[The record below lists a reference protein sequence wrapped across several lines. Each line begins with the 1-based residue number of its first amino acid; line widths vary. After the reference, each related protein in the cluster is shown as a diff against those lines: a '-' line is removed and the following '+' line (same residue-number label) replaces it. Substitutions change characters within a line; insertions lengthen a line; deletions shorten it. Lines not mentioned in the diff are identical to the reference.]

1 VIIRAALIDNVER
14 VIHLRDDLPTTPEP
28 TQQGHSVGRWE
39 GGALVV
45 DTTRFLKHASG
56 VRAGVASSRDKH
68 VTERFELSTD
78 RTRLTYS
85 YTLDDPAY
93 LTRPIT
99 GSVEWAHRPD
109 LVYTGYACDPGVAR
123 RFLKTLRRP
132 KSGIA
137 GAIRYALSRWEALVR
152 YRDDGRI
159 ELDNNAFDVH
169 CAPSRSVAR
178 TISSW
183 ALTPAASVRR
193 PSTRSSGRQSSMAS
207 THKRICGTYSS
218 ASPITRLTLS
228 RSCCHGTAPP
238 PTS

>member
-1 VIIRAALIDNVER
+1 MIIRAALIDNVER

-28 TQQGHSVGRWE
+28 TQQGHSVDRWE

-56 VRAGVASSRDKH
+56 VRAGVPSSRDKH

-123 RFLKTLRRP
+123 RFL
-132 KSGIA
+132 
-137 GAIRYALSRWEALVR
+137 E
-152 YRDDGRI
+152 
-159 ELDNNAFDVH
+159 
-169 CAPSRSVAR
+169 
-178 TISSW
+178 
-183 ALTPAASVRR
+183 
-193 PSTRSSGRQSSMAS
+193 Q
-207 THKRICGTYSS
+207 
-218 ASPITRLTLS
+218 
-228 RSCCHGTAPP
+228 
-238 PTS
+238 